1 MNILFF
7 LTPKSDVAYISEDDT
22 LRQALEKMEHH
33 KYSAVPIVS
42 RTGRYVGTLTEGDLL
57 WGIKNQFN
65 LDLKGAERIP
75 VTAIRRRCDNRP
87 VKADADMEDLI
98 GKALNQNFVPV
109 LDDQKCFIGI
119 ITRKDIIKYF
129 YQKCETV
136 KEQAKNDQTGAAMVG
151 EEIKQLEKMSG
162 VIPFLFLS
170 VAAVVLYITLSRMTE
185 QQRTQIGTM
194 MALGISKWQ
203 IRFHYLL
210 YGAVIGAAGGIL
222 GTALGY
228 ILADQLPRLHHWFHI
243 RSSSRSSSGSPVV
256 IRTCRPPPITFRLK
270 ARRTE
275 FITSEFRSKS
285 LALALTVSLS

>member
-65 LDLKGAERIP
+65 LDLKGAEKIP

-109 LDDQKCFIGI
+109 LDDQKSFIGI

-129 YQKCETV
+129 YQKCET
-136 KEQAKNDQTGAAMVG
+136 A
-151 EEIKQLEKMSG
+151 EE
-162 VIPFLFLS
+162 
-170 VAAVVLYITLSRMTE
+170 
-185 QQRTQIGTM
+185 
-194 MALGISKWQ
+194 
-203 IRFHYLL
+203 
-210 YGAVIGAAGGIL
+210 
-222 GTALGY
+222 
-228 ILADQLPRLHHWFHI
+228 
-243 RSSSRSSSGSPVV
+243 
-256 IRTCRPPPITFRLK
+256 
-270 ARRTE
+270 
-275 FITSEFRSKS
+275 RSKRCMDKGGKEYKKTDIS
-285 LALALTVSLS
+285 TAVKLRSEERVLA